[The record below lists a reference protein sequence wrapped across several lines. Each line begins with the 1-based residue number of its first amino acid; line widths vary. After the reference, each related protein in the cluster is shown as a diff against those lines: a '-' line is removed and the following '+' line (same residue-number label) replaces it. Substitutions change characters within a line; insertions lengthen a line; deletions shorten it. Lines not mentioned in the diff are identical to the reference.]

1 MHDNDREPF
10 PWLALLGTVVL
21 VASIVLAAM
30 HTGLCTSAAP
40 C

>member
-1 MHDNDREPF
+1 MHDNDDQPF

-21 VASIVLAAM
+21 VASILLAAM
-30 HTGLCTSAAP
+30 STGLCTASTP